1 MRFVQGQWGKVDRS
15 MGKGESESLILSDT
29 REKYDGII
37 YLAALDEYDSY
48 MQIQVQPKIFSLS
61 SLLTPLLSYSTPK

>member
-61 SLLTPLLSYSTPK
+61 SLLTPPLSYSTPK